1 MTTPLIEATS
11 LSHEWFEWLLLCAL
25 NEAVEKHGDAGR
37 MVAWTVRERFMDG
50 LPRGS
55 FEYLGSDAFPLNP
68 AAQGDG

>member
-1 MTTPLIEATS
+1 MNTPLIEATRM
-11 LSHEWFEWLLLCAL
+11 SHEWFEWLLTLAL

-37 MVAWTVRERFMDG
+37 MVAWTVRERFMAG

-55 FEYLGSDAFPLNP
+55 FEYLGSDAFPAIS